1 MIQSSGRPIV
11 LEAELAPG
19 QPSPNITGQIV
30 RVAVNGT
37 NLGSVRIDGRSMV
50 RTEIDPVLICQNG
63 VLKIEFGF
71 PGFHRPDLA
80 CDSSD
85 ERPLS
90 CWFSFVRV
98 YTLDMFK
105 PGPWFPTSHPDIPI
119 VRLLPPFAVPS
130 DITTEAAHSLYT
142 FGGAGIAQPFQG
154 DGWDIGVD
162 KVTSTARSGAQLKLP
177 APQAPGFYALRL
189 DAFPVMVPGEDSM
202 RDVTILL
209 DGIVVGQIIL
219 REPSTW
225 FLPLPRELTEWQDAL
240 RLNFVLWDARP
251 PEGPGVANEMP
262 PPGITVASIGIPR
275 LPSRFAPAECLRAE
289 QAGTPPPMAT
299 SGEFL
304 NDDVMAV
311 PAGIRAALGMDAVT
325 LTRGFE
331 SLGTSHELGVVQ
343 RKLGLDVVN
352 LFGFCE
358 ATVAD
363 LTRALTDDLMAAS
376 DPDLVT
382 IKASDTDPGCTY

>member
-1 MIQSSGRPIV
+1 M

-225 FLPLPRELTEWQDAL
+225 ISPLPRELTEWQDAL
-240 RLNFVLWDARP
+240 RLNFIILCC
-251 PEGPGVANEMP
+251 GMP
-262 PPGITVASIGIPR
+262 DR
-275 LPSRFAPAECLRAE
+275 LK
-289 QAGTPPPMAT
+289 
-299 SGEFL
+299 
-304 NDDVMAV
+304 
-311 PAGIRAALGMDAVT
+311 IRALPTKCRHRASRSPASAY
-325 LTRGFE
+325 RGCHHV
-331 SLGTSHELGVVQ
+331 SLPPSACARNRPERRRRWRRQ
-343 RKLGLDVVN
+343 
-352 LFGFCE
+352 
-358 ATVAD
+358 
-363 LTRALTDDLMAAS
+363 AS
-376 DPDLVT
+376 
-382 IKASDTDPGCTY
+382 S